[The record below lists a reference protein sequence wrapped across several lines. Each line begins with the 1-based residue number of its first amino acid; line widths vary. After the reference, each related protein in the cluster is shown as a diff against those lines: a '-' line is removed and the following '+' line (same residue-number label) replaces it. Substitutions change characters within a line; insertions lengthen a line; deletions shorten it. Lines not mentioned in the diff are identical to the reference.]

1 MLFPI
6 LRTLVKIAV
15 ASLVVGTIMAH
26 FGITAE
32 ELMRNVGLSSDRIAD
47 YARQGF
53 AWAWPNLLLGS
64 LVIVPVWFLVYLFRP
79 PGQSSSDKF

>member
-26 FGITAE
+26 FGITAD
-32 ELMRNVGLSSDRIAD
+32 ELMRNVGLSSDRLAD
-47 YARQGF
+47 YAKQGF
-53 AWAWPNLLLGS
+53 AWAWPNLLLGA

-79 PGQSSSDKF
+79 PGGQRSSD

>member
-79 PGQSSSDKF
+79 PGGQRSSD